1 MILCER
7 LQKVNKFLPSYT
19 KPQEKSINVP
29 PTLCLCERVYP
40 SVRCPKH
47 ERLSIV
53 SSRFS
58 YPHPSP
64 VTSTIDVASID
75 EQTRVSFQEH
85 TNGVKERMKSDRRG
99 ADSSESS
106 TCFKLP
112 LQVRIGLCIVDQL
125 VTGVF
130 CAPLS
135 PSHFPRVN
143 SMRKRQGPPLSAR
156 AVLGGTAELP
166 CDIRPPHHNDSAI
179 LVVWY
184 KSDVIPI
191 YSHHPDSKVNSS
203 QSHENAIK
211 RSSAKYNQASQ
222 TSTPPASV

>member
-1 MILCER
+1 VGGSKKHSR
-7 LQKVNKFLPSYT
+7 AFPAPGNTVN
-19 KPQEKSINVP
+19 
-29 PTLCLCERVYP
+29 
-40 SVRCPKH
+40 
-47 ERLSIV
+47 
-53 SSRFS
+53 
-58 YPHPSP
+58 
-64 VTSTIDVASID
+64 
-75 EQTRVSFQEH
+75 
-85 TNGVKERMKSDRRG
+85 
-99 ADSSESS
+99 
-106 TCFKLP
+106 
-112 LQVRIGLCIVDQL
+112 
-125 VTGVF
+125 
-130 CAPLS
+130 
-135 PSHFPRVN
+135 VN
-143 SMRKRQGPPLSAR
+143 SMSYREARKMEERGPPLSAR